1 MVEKFVETLR
11 NFAVERNM
19 AVNYLE
25 VIQVDLR
32 MEDQV
37 LLSKVEGISPHV
49 IKSIH
54 VHPGVLARNNF
65 IDPILVVVRAP
76 ISSNQSVDEV

>member
-19 AVNYLE
+19 AVDYLE

-32 MEDQV
+32 MEDKV
-37 LLSKVEGISPHV
+37 LLSKVERISPHV

-54 VHPGVLARNNF
+54 VHPCVLARNNF